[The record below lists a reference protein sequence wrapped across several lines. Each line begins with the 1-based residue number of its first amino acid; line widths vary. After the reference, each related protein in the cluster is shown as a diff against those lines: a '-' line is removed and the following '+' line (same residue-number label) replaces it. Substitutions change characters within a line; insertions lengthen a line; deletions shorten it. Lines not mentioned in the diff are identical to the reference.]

1 MSWGLVMPAPLS
13 GDLRER
19 IVAAIR
25 DGSSMRGAA
34 ARFSVSP
41 SSAIKLMARF
51 RATGS
56 VAPARYG
63 GHRRPVLL
71 PHEELLRAL
80 VTERSDIT
88 LAEIRDE
95 LRQQRGISVCLATIH
110 VSLRR
115 LGLRFKKRMARPVRK
130 RLVRGDLT
138 GLRQRIRSRGCRPGQ
153 DGGPRA
159 LVLIRDAA
167 SSAVFLTRIPERRF
181 NRQAISLSPPAD
193 FGCRASASCWRP
205 SCPMQPTGWPPIA
218 AL

>member
-1 MSWGLVMPAPLS
+1 MPAPLS

-71 PHEELLRAL
+71 PHQELLRAL
-80 VTERSDIT
+80 VTERPDIT

-95 LRQQRGISVCLATIH
+95 LRHRWRVWQRYMDASRFVFLDETGLTTKMTRLFGRS
-110 VSLRR
+110 RR
-115 LGLRFKKRMARPVRK
+115 GE
-130 RLVRGDLT
+130 RLVGAVPHGHWHT
-138 GLRQRIRSRGCRPGQ
+138 TTFIAGLRQSGIIAPM
-153 DGGPRA
+153 
-159 LVLIRDAA
+159 VLD
-167 SSAVFLTRIPERRF
+167 
-181 NRQAISLSPPAD
+181 
-193 FGCRASASCWRP
+193 
-205 SCPMQPTGWPPIA
+205 
-218 AL
+218 

>member
-1 MSWGLVMPAPLS
+1 MPAPLS

-19 IVAAIR
+19 VVAAIR

-80 VTERSDIT
+80 VSERPDIT

-95 LRQQRGISVCLATIH
+95 LRQQRGVSVCLATIH

-115 LGLRFKKRMARPVRK
+115 LGLRFKKRARGRPS
-130 RLVRGDLT
+130 
-138 GLRQRIRSRGCRPGQ
+138 RIVQMLPNGATAGESGSATWIQLGSCFSTRPG
-153 DGGPRA
+153 
-159 LVLIRDAA
+159 
-167 SSAVFLTRIPERRF
+167 
-181 NRQAISLSPPAD
+181 
-193 FGCRASASCWRP
+193 
-205 SCPMQPTGWPPIA
+205 
-218 AL
+218 

>member
-71 PHEELLRAL
+71 PHEELLGAL
-80 VTERSDIT
+80 VSGRPDIT

-95 LRQQRGISVCLATIH
+95 LRQQRGVSVCLATIH

-115 LGLRFKKRMARPVRK
+115 LVVVMDNLAAHKTAGIRRSRRPAPTCSTCRPTAPISTRSSSSLPSSKRYCARRPRAPK
-130 RLVRGDLT
+130 RLYGKPPASYS
-138 GLRQRIRSRGCRPGQ
+138 IWFRP
-153 DGGPRA
+153 
-159 LVLIRDAA
+159 
-167 SSAVFLTRIPERRF
+167 SSAG
-181 NRQAISLSPPAD
+181 AISPMPDTIPPNAK
-193 FGCRASASCWRP
+193 
-205 SCPMQPTGWPPIA
+205 M
-218 AL
+218 L

>member
-1 MSWGLVMPAPLS
+1 MPAPLS

-130 RLVRGDLT
+130 GLVRGDLT
-138 GLRQRIRSRGCRPGQ
+138 GLRQRIRSRSSRPGQ
-153 DGGPRA
+153 DGDPRPGPHKSYG
-159 LVLIRDAA
+159 IDAP
-167 SSAVFLTRIPERRF
+167 FF
-181 NRQAISLSPPAD
+181 
-193 FGCRASASCWRP
+193 
-205 SCPMQPTGWPPIA
+205 
-218 AL
+218 

>member
-13 GDLRER
+13 RDLRER

-63 GHRRPVLL
+63 GHRRPIL
-71 PHEELLRAL
+71 PHEDLLRAL
-80 VTERSDIT
+80 VAERPDMT

-95 LRQQRGISVCLATIH
+95 LRRQRGLSVCLATIH
-110 VSLRR
+110 VKLHR
-115 LGLRFKKRMARPVRK
+115 LGLRFKKRA
-130 RLVRGDLT
+130 
-138 GLRQRIRSRGCRPGQ
+138 
-153 DGGPRA
+153 
-159 LVLIRDAA
+159 
-167 SSAVFLTRIPERRF
+167 
-181 NRQAISLSPPAD
+181 
-193 FGCRASASCWRP
+193 
-205 SCPMQPTGWPPIA
+205 
-218 AL
+218 

>member
-1 MSWGLVMPAPLS
+1 MPAPLS
-13 GDLRER
+13 RDLRER

-63 GHRRPVLL
+63 GHRRPVLSA
-71 PHEELLRAL
+71 HEDLLRTL
-80 VTERSDIT
+80 VAERADIT

-110 VSLRR
+110 VRLRR

-130 RLVRGDLT
+130 GLVRGDLT
-138 GLRQRIRSRGCRPGQ
+138 GLRQRIRSRGGCPGQ

-159 LVLIRDAA
+159 LVLIKATA
-167 SSAVFLTRIPERRF
+167 SMCHFL
-181 NRQAISLSPPAD
+181 NQGS
-193 FGCRASASCWRP
+193 RASVQP
-205 SCPMQPTGWPPIA
+205 SGHLAFTTRRSG
-218 AL
+218 

>member
-1 MSWGLVMPAPLS
+1 MSWGLVMPPPLS

-80 VTERSDIT
+80 VSERPDIT

-95 LRQQRGISVCLATIH
+95 LPPYSPDLNPIEQFFAKLKALLRKAAARTKEALWQTAGQLLDLVPPLECRSYLANA
-110 VSLRR
+110 
-115 LGLRFKKRMARPVRK
+115 GY
-130 RLVRGDLT
+130 D
-138 GLRQRIRSRGCRPGQ
+138 
-153 DGGPRA
+153 
-159 LVLIRDAA
+159 
-167 SSAVFLTRIPERRF
+167 
-181 NRQAISLSPPAD
+181 
-193 FGCRASASCWRP
+193 
-205 SCPMQPTGWPPIA
+205 PT
-218 AL
+218 